1 MLVMNTAGFL
11 AWVLTANEI
20 PQLLAASMSSFSDS
34 RVVFLILVNMVLL
47 IVGCLMN
54 AAAALPLFA
63 SILLP
68 AAISFGVDPLLF
80 GIIMV
85 VNLSIG
91 TITPPV
97 GVDLFVAATISK
109 ISLEEIMA
117 KIWPYIVVVI
127 IDLLIITYYPPISLW
142 LVNFLK

>member
-1 MLVMNTAGFL
+1 M
-11 AWVLTANEI
+11 
-20 PQLLAASMSSFSDS
+20 
-34 RVVFLILVNMVLL
+34 VFLILVNMVLL